1 MNVNPVELHEVSF
14 AYNGTEVLRQVTL
27 TVRPGEFLAVIG
39 PNGGGKTTLLKIILG
54 LLRPSEG
61 TVTVLGTDPVSAR
74 AQIGYVPQRSAH
86 ERDFPIS
93 VWDTVLMGR
102 LGRRAFR
109 LSYHSDDEDAA
120 REALRAVEMLDYQD
134 RQIGRLSE
142 GQRQRV
148 FVARAL
154 AGRPRLLL
162 MDEPTAS
169 VDVVMQ
175 AGIYQLLQKIK
186 HDLTIVLVTHDI
198 GVIASYVDKIACL
211 GGEMFYHDSKEIGQK
226 DLEKMYDCPVEL
238 IAHGVPHRVVR
249 EHRHD

>member
-1 MNVNPVELHEVSF
+1 MTENPIELKDVSF
-14 AYNGTEVLRQVTL
+14 AYNGTEVLRRVSL

-54 LLRPSEG
+54 LLQPSEG
-61 TVTVLGTDPVSAR
+61 KVKVLGVAPAAAR
-74 AQIGYVPQRSAH
+74 PQIGYVPQRSAH

-93 VWDTVLMGR
+93 VWNTVLMGR
-102 LGRRAFR
+102 LGRGKSQCLQSA
-109 LSYHSDDEDAA
+109 EDAVKS
-120 REALRAVEMLDYQD
+120 ALHAVDMLNYQN
-134 RQIGRLSE
+134 RQIGELSE

-154 AGRPRLLL
+154 VGQPKLLL
-162 MDEPTAS
+162 LDEPTAS

-175 AGIYQLLQKIK
+175 AGIYHLLKTLK
-186 HDLTIVLVTHDI
+186 KDLTIVLVTHDI
-198 GVIASYVDKIACL
+198 GVIASHVDKIACL

-226 DLEKMYDCPVEL
+226 DLERMYDCPVEL

>member
-1 MNVNPVELHEVSF
+1 MIVNPIELQDVSF
-14 AYNGTEVLRQVTL
+14 AYNGTDVLRRVSL

-54 LLRPSEG
+54 MLKPSEG
-61 TVTVLGTDPVSAR
+61 DVKVLGVDPVSAR
-74 AQIGYVPQRSAH
+74 PLIGYVPQRSAH

-93 VWDTVLMGR
+93 VWDAVLMGR
-102 LGRRAFR
+102 LGRKKNSFVQ
-109 LSYHSDDEDAA
+109 SPEDAVA
-120 REALRAVEMLDYQD
+120 SALKAVEMLDYKN

-154 AGRPRLLL
+154 IGNPKLLL
-162 MDEPTAS
+162 LDEPTAS

-186 HDLTIVLVTHDI
+186 QDLTIVLVTHDI

-211 GGEMFYHDSKEIGQK
+211 GGEMFYHDSKEIGHK
-226 DLEKMYDCPVEL
+226 DLESMYDCPVEL